1 MALAQLC
8 LILIVFWTLFAYMA
22 IPAPINDPLFAW
34 LRRQWSMEGTA
45 ILAFMAMAAVLAA
58 QWRQP
63 RTRRIAWWKGWWIWI
78 AWAGVSVLYSIDRGL
93 TLRSWTAFVSYGF
106 LAYVVAQVIRTPR
119 ELVAWVRF
127 LVLAALIVSLEGLMQ
142 HGRTFQVMLPLLH
155 QLKAGGLP
163 ELQGWGGDVIEDFL
177 TRKRIF
183 SVFGW
188 PNLFAGFLLLMI
200 PITIGATASAASRAE
215 RIIGVVVTVVL
226 GTCLILTLSLGAW
239 MAAVFAG
246 SLAWWLIQRATGRA
260 SSPSGG
266 RRRFALVVCIA
277 LAVCAMTFVT
287 SFIVAKRA
295 RPLIAASASSR
306 LVYLQGAARVIEVRP
321 LLGSGLG
328 TFGMAYWALM
338 PPQFA
343 NGQHSAIHAHNTIM
357 EFAAELGLIGV
368 TLFVMF
374 LWAVGGLVARA
385 IHRSDSPRSLMGVR
399 RGLAIGV
406 LTFFLY
412 SVLEQTFFET
422 VTAPFWWFALG
433 LLTSSLSMGRPDSSD
448 RATSSS
454 RISTRWLP
462 SVVVVVGLVLVVR
475 CAVADL
481 WAAQGAIRASAGNAV
496 DSLDASTAFTHAQ
509 RWDPLTA
516 RYPME
521 QGERLLSRLDQPNP
535 AAVPQYLER
544 AARHFQ
550 RVVTLSPWF
559 GYAWWRLGQVQWR
572 LGRAEEAVNALRQ
585 AVRWDPNA
593 RAAPME
599 LAHILL
605 ATQRYRELQQ
615 VAVVVQQR
623 DPTSPHGWFLEALAW
638 QGLAQPHEA
647 IRCYRALVQRT
658 PDAFAAWFNL
668 GELWRQLGRPEE
680 AAAAYQTFLRLAPET
695 ETGPRLVAH
704 TFVNAAHQPRGRQK

>member
-1 MALAQLC
+1 MAFVQLC
-8 LILIVFWTLFAYMA
+8 LILIVLWTLFAYMA

-45 ILAFMAMAAVLAA
+45 ILAFVAMAAVLII
-58 QWRQP
+58 QWRP
-63 RTRRIAWWKGWWIWI
+63 SKVRHISWWNAWWLWIL
-78 AWAGVSVLYSIDRGL
+78 WAVASTVYSIDRGL
-93 TLRSWTAFVSYGF
+93 TLRSWIAFVSYGF
-106 LAYVVAQVIRTPR
+106 LAYAAAQAIQTPR
-119 ELVAWVRF
+119 ELVAWIRF

-142 HGRTFQVMLPLLH
+142 HGRTFQAMLPLLH

-215 RIIGVVVTVVL
+215 RVVGVVVTVVL

-239 MAAVFAG
+239 MATVLAG

-266 RRRFALVVCIA
+266 RRRFALVVCIG
-277 LAVCAMTFVT
+277 LAICAITFVT

-306 LVYLQGAARVIEVRP
+306 LVYLQGARRVVEVHP
-321 LLGSGLG
+321 FLGTGLG

-385 IHRSDSPRSLMGVR
+385 TRRGNASRSLLGIR

-406 LTFFLY
+406 LAFFLY
-412 SVLEQTFFET
+412 SVIEQTFFET

-433 LLTSSLSMGRPDSSD
+433 LLTSSFSMGHPDSSD

-454 RISTRWLP
+454 RMSTLWLP

-481 WAAQGAIRASAGNAV
+481 WAAQGAMRASAGNTV

-521 QGERLLSRLDQPNP
+521 QGERLLSRLDQPNT
-535 AAVPQYLER
+535 AAVPQHLER

-550 RVVTLSPWF
+550 RAVTLSPWF
-559 GYAWWRLGQVQWR
+559 GYAWWRLGQVQWQ
-572 LGRAEEAVNALRQ
+572 LGHAEEAIKALHQ

-593 RAAPME
+593 RAAPAE
-599 LAHILL
+599 LAQMLL
-605 ATQRYRELQQ
+605 ATQQYHALQH
-615 VAVVVQQR
+615 VAIIIQQR
-623 DPTSPHGWFLEALAW
+623 DPASPHGWFLEALAW
-638 QGLAQPHEA
+638 QGLAQPQEA
-647 IRCYRALVQRT
+647 IRCYRTLVQQH

-668 GELWRQLGRPEE
+668 GELWRQVGRPEE
-680 AAAAYQTFLRLAPET
+680 AAAAYHAFLRLAPET
-695 ETGPRLVAH
+695 EAGPRSVAQ
-704 TFVNAAHQPRGRQK
+704 TFVDRQSQQRKQKK